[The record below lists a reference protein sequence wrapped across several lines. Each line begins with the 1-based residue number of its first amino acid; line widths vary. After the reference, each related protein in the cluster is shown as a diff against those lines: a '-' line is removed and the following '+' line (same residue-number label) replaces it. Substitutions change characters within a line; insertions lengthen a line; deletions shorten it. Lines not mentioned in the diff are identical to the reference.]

1 AARAL
6 DLGAGEPGKARVRL
20 RADGYA
26 DGLVRAATRSRRGRV
41 ASCPSS
47 TGGERSTLP
56 ASHEAGWRAAPGW
69 CGFGALPP
77 PLGVAVAS
85 PLPLLHRRGEFD
97 TPRLSRGGV
106 ARSAGVVWF
115 WGSATTPRRRRGVAS
130 APPSQEG
137 RVRHSP
143 PLTRRGG
150 AQRRGGVVLG
160 LAATTPPRH
169 CRVLPSSTRRAC
181 F

>member
-1 AARAL
+1 SLCSSSPLPDALPISARAL

-69 CGFGALPP
+69 CRSEEHTSELQ
-77 PLGVAVAS
+77 
-85 PLPLLHRRGEFD
+85 
-97 TPRLSRGGV
+97 SR
-106 ARSAGVVWF
+106 
-115 WGSATTPRRRRGVAS
+115 
-130 APPSQEG
+130 EN
-137 RVRHSP
+137 
-143 PLTRRGG
+143 L
-150 AQRRGGVVLG
+150 
-160 LAATTPPRH
+160 
-169 CRVLPSSTRRAC
+169 
-181 F
+181 